1 MKNLLDI
8 LKWSEEYFS
17 KYSFSKPRL
26 EAEKVISHVLSID
39 RILLY
44 AEYDRPLV
52 DEERVKIKKYIL
64 QMIKSKKGFDE
75 ILKDENENK
84 NKTKMKDKNIDVV
97 EEKDDEK
104 DKKEK
109 KKNKKEFLE
118 LLTKSTVYLKKMGS
132 KEAKLDVEHVFSYVL
147 KVPRLQ
153 MTLTFDRE
161 ITDDEKRKIR
171 EMLIEIGKKKRP
183 LQYVLGFEEFYGY
196 KFYVDESVL
205 IPRPETELLVEK
217 CIALM
222 ENIEEPKILDIGSG
236 SGAIS
241 ISLGKE
247 LTKSMVLGVD
257 ISEKALEIAKKN
269 KKINEATN
277 VKFMKSDILEGVN
290 YKKFNLIVSNPPYIP
305 DYEYEELEDKVL
317 KYEPKLALTAP
328 NNGLYFYEEISK
340 NAPNYLVENGYLAF
354 EIGYN
359 QGEEVKKIMEKNDFR
374 NVEVYYDYAGLE
386 RIVIGVISKKEK

>member
-8 LKWSEEYFS
+8 LRWSEEYFK

-44 AEYDRPLV
+44 AEYDRPLID
-52 DEERVKIKKYIL
+52 DERMKIKKYIL
-64 QMIKSKKGFDE
+64 QMIKKKIGFDE
-75 ILKDENENK
+75 FLREEKIKNGKTENNKIIPEPHNENTGK
-84 NKTKMKDKNIDVV
+84 IYR
-97 EEKDDEK
+97 
-104 DKKEK
+104 
-109 KKNKKEFLE
+109 KEFLE
-118 LLTKSTVYLKKMGS
+118 LLTKSIIYLKKHGS
-132 KEAKLDVEHVFSYVL
+132 KEAKLDVEHVFSYIL
-147 KVPRLQ
+147 KVSRME
-153 MTLTFDRE
+153 MTLRFERE
-161 ITDDEKRKIR
+161 ITEAEKKEIR
-171 EMLIEIGKKKRP
+171 EMLVEIGKNKRP

-205 IPRPETELLVEK
+205 IPRSETELLVER
-217 CIALM
+217 CIKLM
-222 ENIEEPKILDIGSG
+222 DGIEEPKVLDIGSG

-247 LTKSMVLGVD
+247 LPKSMVLGVD
-257 ISEKALEIAKKN
+257 ISEKALKIANKN
-269 KKINEATN
+269 KIENNATN
-277 VKFMKSDILEGVN
+277 VKFIKSDVMKGVE

-305 DYEYEELEDKVL
+305 DYEYEVLEEKVL

-340 NAPNYLVENGYLAF
+340 NAPDHLIKGGYLAF

-359 QGEEVKKIMEKNDFR
+359 QGEVVKKIMEKNDFL
-374 NVEVYYDYAGLE
+374 NIGVYYDYAEHE
-386 RIVIGVISKKEK
+386 RMVIGKLNR

>member
-8 LKWSEEYFS
+8 LRWSEEYFE

-26 EAEKVISHVLSID
+26 EAEKIISYVLSID

-52 DEERVKIKKYIL
+52 DSERTKIKKYIL
-64 QMIKSKKGFDE
+64 QMIKKKIGFDE
-75 ILKDENENK
+75 LLKEQKLKDNKIIECRDDNEIEGNYR
-84 NKTKMKDKNIDVV
+84 
-97 EEKDDEK
+97 
-104 DKKEK
+104 
-109 KKNKKEFLE
+109 KEFLE
-118 LLTKSTVYLKKMGS
+118 LLTKSIVYLKKNGS
-132 KEAKLDVEHVFSYVL
+132 REAKLDVEYIFSNIL
-147 KVPRLQ
+147 KVSRME
-153 MTLTFDRE
+153 MTLNF
-161 ITDDEKRKIR
+161 KRKITEEEKKIIR
-171 EMLIEIGKKKRP
+171 EMLVEVGKKKRP

-217 CIALM
+217 CIKLM
-222 ENIEEPKILDIGSG
+222 NKIENPKILDIGSG

-247 LTKSMVLGVD
+247 LPKSMVLGVD
-257 ISEKALEIAKKN
+257 ISEKALKIASKN
-269 KKINEATN
+269 KVENNSAN
-277 VKFMKSDILEGVN
+277 VKFIRSDIFKNIE

-305 DYEYEELEDKVL
+305 HYEYEVLEEKVL
-317 KYEPKLALTAP
+317 RYEPKLALTAP

-340 NAPNYLVENGYLAF
+340 TAPNYLIKNGYLAF

-359 QGEEVKKIMEKNDFR
+359 QGEAVKKIMEKNNFMDIKI
-374 NVEVYYDYAGLE
+374 YYDYAEHE
-386 RIVIGVISKKEK
+386 RIVIGKLNN

>member
-8 LKWSEEYFS
+8 LRWSEEYFK

-52 DEERVKIKKYIL
+52 DDERVKIKRYIL
-64 QMIKSKKGFDE
+64 QMIKKKIGFDE
-75 ILKDENENK
+75 LLREEKIESKKNENDK
-84 NKTKMKDKNIDVV
+84 IITDLDRDKIEKTYR
-97 EEKDDEK
+97 
-104 DKKEK
+104 
-109 KKNKKEFLE
+109 KEFLE
-118 LLTKSTVYLKKMGS
+118 LLTKSIVYLKKQGS
-132 KEAKLDVEHVFSYVL
+132 KEAKLDAEHVFSYIL
-147 KVPRLQ
+147 KVSRME
-153 MTLTFDRE
+153 MTLKFERGITEAEKKE
-161 ITDDEKRKIR
+161 IRG
-171 EMLIEIGKKKRP
+171 MLVEIGKNKRP

-205 IPRPETELLVEK
+205 IPRSETELLVER
-217 CIALM
+217 CIKLM
-222 ENIEEPKILDIGSG
+222 DGIEEPKILDIGSG

-241 ISLGKE
+241 ITLGKE
-247 LTKSMVLGVD
+247 LPKSMVLGVD
-257 ISEKALEIAKKN
+257 ISEKALVVANKN
-269 KKINEATN
+269 KLENNATN
-277 VKFMKSDILEGVN
+277 VKFIKSDILKGVE

-305 DYEYEELEDKVL
+305 DYEYEVLEEKVL

-340 NAPNYLVENGYLAF
+340 NAPDHLVKGGYLAF

-359 QGEEVKKIMEKNDFR
+359 QGEAVKKIMEKNDFL
-374 NVEVYYDYAGLE
+374 NVEVYYDYAEHE
-386 RIVIGVISKKEK
+386 RMVIGKLNR

>member
-8 LKWSEEYFS
+8 LRWSEEYFK

-52 DEERVKIKKYIL
+52 DDERVKIKRYIL
-64 QMIKSKKGFDE
+64 QMIKKKIGFDE
-75 ILKDENENK
+75 LLREEKIENKKNEN
-84 NKTKMKDKNIDVV
+84 NKTITDLDKDKI
-97 EEKDDEK
+97 EKTYR
-104 DKKEK
+104 
-109 KKNKKEFLE
+109 KEFLE
-118 LLTKSTVYLKKMGS
+118 LLTKSIVYLKKHGS
-132 KEAKLDVEHVFSYVL
+132 KEAKLDTEHVFSYIL
-147 KVPRLQ
+147 KVSRME
-153 MTLTFDRE
+153 MTLKFERAITETEKQE
-161 ITDDEKRKIR
+161 IRR
-171 EMLIEIGKKKRP
+171 MLVEIGKNKRP

-205 IPRPETELLVEK
+205 IPRSETELLVEK
-217 CIALM
+217 CIKLM
-222 ENIEEPKILDIGSG
+222 DKIEEPRILDIGSG

-247 LTKSMVLGVD
+247 LPKSMVLGVD
-257 ISEKALEIAKKN
+257 ISEKALNVANKN
-269 KKINEATN
+269 KLENDATN
-277 VKFMKSDILEGVN
+277 VKFIKSDILSGVE

-305 DYEYEELEDKVL
+305 DYEYEVLEEKVL

-340 NAPNYLVENGYLAF
+340 NAPNHLVKGGYLAF

-359 QGEEVKKIMEKNDFR
+359 QGEAVKKIMEKNDFL
-374 NVEVYYDYAGLE
+374 NVEVYYDYAEHE
-386 RIVIGVISKKEK
+386 RMVIGKLNR

>member
-8 LKWSEEYFS
+8 LRWSEEYFK

-52 DEERVKIKKYIL
+52 DNERTKIKKYIL
-64 QMIKSKKGFDE
+64 QMIKKKVGFDE
-75 ILKDENENK
+75 LLKEEKIKNEKLKDNKIIQDIDSNEAGK
-84 NKTKMKDKNIDVV
+84 NYR
-97 EEKDDEK
+97 
-104 DKKEK
+104 
-109 KKNKKEFLE
+109 KEFLE
-118 LLTKSTVYLKKMGS
+118 LLTKSIVYLKKNGS
-132 KEAKLDVEHVFSYVL
+132 KEAKLDVEHIFSHIL
-147 KVPRLQ
+147 KVSRME
-153 MTLTFDRE
+153 MTLNFERK
-161 ITDDEKRKIR
+161 ITEEEKKIIR
-171 EMLIEIGKKKRP
+171 EMLVEVGKNKRP

-217 CIALM
+217 CIKLM
-222 ENIEEPKILDIGSG
+222 NKIEEPKILDIGSG

-247 LTKSMVLGVD
+247 LPKSMVLGVD
-257 ISEKALEIAKKN
+257 ISEEALEVANKN
-269 KKINEATN
+269 KKENNAAN
-277 VKFMKSDILEGVN
+277 VKFMRSDMLKGVE

-305 DYEYEELEDKVL
+305 DYEYEVLEEKVL

-328 NNGLYFYEEISK
+328 DNGLYFYEEISK
-340 NAPNYLVENGYLAF
+340 SAPDHLTKNGYLAF

-359 QGEEVKKIMEKNDFR
+359 QGEAVKKIMEKNDFL
-374 NVEVYYDYAGLE
+374 NITVYYDYAE
-386 RIVIGVISKKEK
+386 QDRKSVV